1 LAARE
6 KIRQKRR
13 EEETM
18 TTINT
23 NFESIERTARS
34 NKSATSGHSLH
45 DQPRARYSRQAI
57 GWLIVAL
64 ILFLVSA
71 VGASLVQTDGG
82 RVEIQDMRWETPSGY
97 MLSALLFKPDT
108 ATVKT
113 PAPVIVA
120 SHGMLNS
127 REMQDSTYVELARRG
142 YVVVAIDMYGHGF
155 SQIVTGP
162 QRDASRGTGLY
173 DAVDLVAKFPYIDKN
188 KIGITGHSFGGRSAN
203 WSVDIDN
210 TVPNPLVSAV
220 LLQSADATYI
230 DPKTKKFF
238 NAYRS
243 RDVAIIAAKYD
254 EFFFREKRPDGT
266 MTIPGDFLSTKNAQS
281 FLHFG
286 AAPEDF
292 QDVRAADTVYT
303 QSVDGRQT
311 TRAIYTV
318 SMTHPWVPF
327 SAASTSRVIEFFDR
341 TFGAPTP
348 IAKDSQTWQRKEAF
362 NAVGLVAF
370 AIFLVAFTKIML
382 ATPAFANL
390 AVERETEATAIPTN
404 AGRAWLWGG
413 LVASAAFSAISYMA
427 LFQPVQDLQPGFR
440 TQYPPLFVGIW
451 AAANGLFAL
460 LFMVLY
466 YRSSGKRQGLNLR
479 SAGVVIGLRQLGQT
493 ILLAAIVVSAAYL
506 IVFAGDYFLKID
518 FRLWVLAIKSFNADH
533 IPAALKML
541 PLFAIYFVINS
552 VAINSFNR
560 FTLFGKEW
568 LNTVVIALF
577 NALGG
582 IVILLLQ
589 YVTFFRTGEM
599 HPMIQA
605 MESIYMLP
613 IVVILF
619 VTAIV
624 SRKIYRATNNP
635 YLGGLINAVVV
646 TLISIANT
654 QTLT

>member
-1 LAARE
+1 
-6 KIRQKRR
+6 
-13 EEETM
+13 
-18 TTINT
+18 
-23 NFESIERTARS
+23 
-34 NKSATSGHSLH
+34 
-45 DQPRARYSRQAI
+45 
-57 GWLIVAL
+57 
-64 ILFLVSA
+64 
-71 VGASLVQTDGG
+71 
-82 RVEIQDMRWETPSGY
+82 
-97 MLSALLFKPDT
+97 
-108 ATVKT
+108 
-113 PAPVIVA
+113 
-120 SHGMLNS
+120 
-127 REMQDSTYVELARRG
+127 
-142 YVVVAIDMYGHGF
+142 MYGHGF
-155 SQIVTGP
+155 SKIVTGP

-266 MTIPGDFLSTKNAQS
+266 MTIPGDFLSTNNAQS

-286 AAPEDF
+286 AAPGDF
-292 QDVRAADTVYT
+292 KDVRAADTVYT
-303 QSVDGRQT
+303 QGVDGRQT

-460 LFMVLY
+460 LFMMLLLSAPAVSGRASICAAPASSSVY
-466 YRSSGKRQGLNLR
+466 DNVGPNHFARSHCGLC
-479 SAGVVIGLRQLGQT
+479 GLSHRVCRR
-493 ILLAAIVVSAAYL
+493 LL
-506 IVFAGDYFLKID
+506 FKID

-541 PLFAIYFVINS
+541 PLFTIYFVINS
-552 VAINSFNR
+552 VAINSFKR

-568 LNTVVIALF
+568 LNTAVIALF

-599 HPMIQA
+599 HPIIQA

-624 SRKIYRATNNP
+624 SRKIYRATDNP